1 VIHLDINASLATK
14 VIQPI
19 NTNIPLQ
26 ESNNATKARSIVE
39 KIYLLNTQSHTK
51 ENIQGLHLED

>member
-1 VIHLDINASLATK
+1 MIQLDINASLATK
-14 VIQPI
+14 VIQL

-39 KIYLLNTQSHTK
+39 KIYLVNTQSHTK
-51 ENIQGLHLED
+51 EKIKGLHLED